1 MLLKEIRE
9 ELVVLNQALEKF
21 GLVVWTSG
29 NVSIRDQDSGLVV
42 IKPSGLMFPDLTP
55 ESMVVVDLDGKVIE
69 G

>member
-29 NVSIRDQDSGLVV
+29 NVSIRDRDSGLVV

-55 ESMVVVDLDGKVIE
+55 
-69 G
+69 